1 MNPVYMVISQ
11 MVLVSPLVIWI
22 TTGLCR
28 KEEKRLARWA
38 SLVTLLIQCIAC
50 FILRKHFVAD
60 PFSFCLAFIFCQT
73 FIHFQ
78 LHTAECFRESFHYL
92 RELPPVISVIL
103 STLLYTVMWWLLA
116 GRILILFAW

>member
-1 MNPVYMVISQ
+1 MNPAYMVISQ
-11 MVLVSPLVIWI
+11 MVLVTPLLIWI

-60 PFSFCLAFIFCQT
+60 PFSFSLAFIFCQT

-78 LHTAECFRESFHYL
+78 LQTARGLRESFHCL
-92 RELPPVISVIL
+92 RVLSPVVSVML
-103 STLLYTVMWWLLA
+103 SAFLYTVLWWLFA
-116 GRILILFAW
+116 GRILILFTW

>member
-1 MNPVYMVISQ
+1 MNPSYMVISQ
-11 MVLVSPLVIWI
+11 MVLVTPLVIWI

-60 PFSFCLAFIFCQT
+60 PFSFSLAFIFCQT

-78 LHTAECFRESFHYL
+78 LQTAGGLRESFHCL
-92 RELPPVISVIL
+92 RVLSPVISVML
-103 STLLYTVMWWLLA
+103 SAFLYTVLWWILA
-116 GRILILFAW
+116 GRILILFTW